1 MQILTLKLINII
13 KHEFCFQ
20 PNPGAPTYH
29 IWILYDF
36 LIHVCTLR
44 FQFNFLTCPLP
55 MGINGDSF
63 FYSWLSVQPD
73 FFNWLLSFLK
83 RKWILICWQKA
94 NTRNTS
100 YIWKQYEQ
108 ANSIAS
114 MFTGPRQS
122 KGRQPKYRLLK
133 QLFYTAMHLHQLPN
147 HYHRFNIF
155 VIRIT
160 DNKTKAEN
168 FPFTNKTRFL
178 RTKMKAQERII
189 WARRILVNKWK

>member
-1 MQILTLKLINII
+1 MNFASNQIRELQHTISGYFTI
-13 KHEFCFQ
+13 F
-20 PNPGAPTYH
+20 
-29 IWILYDF
+29 LY
-36 LIHVCTLR
+36 
-44 FQFNFLTCPLP
+44 TCAHFVSNSISLHAHCPWAL
-55 MGINGDSF
+55 MGIVSF
-63 FYSWLSVQPD
+63 IPGFPFNLI